1 MEGKVKWFNK
11 EKGFGFIL
19 DDNGKDVFVHYTHI
33 NGEGFKSLVDGET
46 VLFDIVS
53 DDKGIQARNVERKL
67 Q

>member
-19 DDNGKDVFVHYTHI
+19 DEQGKDVFVHYTHI
-33 NGEGFKSLVDGET
+33 NGEGFKSLVDGEA
-46 VLFDIVS
+46 VLFDIV
-53 DDKGIQARNVERKL
+53 DDAKGIQARNVERKE